1 MSVEM
6 SEFEENRINI
16 IPDDPATPEDEIPG
30 GEPVTGSEVSDA
42 EQDDAIA
49 SIEKI
54 AAEFSAE
61 DVPEEA
67 DAEVISAESES
78 AWPDDPAAEGADA
91 VPEAESEEHTD
102 AVDSESGPED
112 SEAGT
117 EEAPEEMDM
126 EEAALV
132 ARTLAKAMVVAEQR
146 AAQKHVYTEEE
157 LLANEAAEQAAK
169 KTVKGR
175 ASAGL
180 KRFFSVATP
189 DNKKYAIPAF
199 ILEVLVLA
207 ALVIALGRFSHTAPR
222 TPTQYAEP
230 EGADAVACEEGLLI
244 VNDVHVKVPK
254 TDNVS
259 YNISYSWAEDDKD
272 YPSVPHGIVASYKEI
287 PAETSADEKQE
298 APAAED
304 KASDKKDAGEKASDE
319 KSSEEKA
326 SAEEKSSDENASAE
340 QGSEEKASEK
350 EASDQ
355 KNSGEQASD
364 EISGDE
370 SSSEEQTSD
379 EKASDDKDSEEKTDE
394 KSDSDKKD
402 SKDKEPA
409 KSEEAEGS
417 AGEQPAS
424 GDGEAVAAPRTLY
437 DIALYKD
444 SFIPKRDIPKGK
456 NYKNWFSDWKTEKSG
471 GVYKFPHKVGDIRG
485 FCISTLDS
493 ETAEEDYRTY
503 TYYFTVPGNNGIS
516 VYVIEGTCYDPES
529 RAKFKKIIQKS
540 INTMTL
546 NRHAA

>member
-1 MSVEM
+1 M
-6 SEFEENRINI
+6 
-16 IPDDPATPEDEIPG
+16 
-30 GEPVTGSEVSDA
+30 
-42 EQDDAIA
+42 
-49 SIEKI
+49 
-54 AAEFSAE
+54 
-61 DVPEEA
+61 
-67 DAEVISAESES
+67 
-78 AWPDDPAAEGADA
+78 
-91 VPEAESEEHTD
+91 PEAESEEHTD

-180 KRFFSVATP
+180 RRFFSVATP
-189 DNKKYAIPAF
+189 DNKKYAIPVF
-199 ILEVLVLA
+199 ILEILVLA

-304 KASDKKDAGEKASDE
+304 KASDKKESGKKASDE

-326 SAEEKSSDENASAE
+326 SAEEKPSDENASAE
-340 QGSEEKASEK
+340 QGSEEKAS
-350 EASDQ
+350 
-355 KNSGEQASD
+355 
-364 EISGDE
+364 
-370 SSSEEQTSD
+370 
-379 EKASDDKDSEEKTDE
+379 DDKDPAEKTDE

-402 SKDKEPA
+402 SKEKEPA
-409 KSEEAEGS
+409 KSEEAEYTS
-417 AGEQPAS
+417 ALLS
-424 GDGEAVAAPRTLY
+424 HT
-437 DIALYKD
+437 D
-444 SFIPKRDIPKGK
+444 SLGAHNVVPLIHCGR
-456 NYKNWFSDWKTEKSG
+456 
-471 GVYKFPHKVGDIRG
+471 
-485 FCISTLDS
+485 CS
-493 ETAEEDYRTY
+493 E
-503 TYYFTVPGNNGIS
+503 
-516 VYVIEGTCYDPES
+516 
-529 RAKFKKIIQKS
+529 
-540 INTMTL
+540 L
-546 NRHAA
+546 

>member
-1 MSVEM
+1 MN
-6 SEFEENRINI
+6 EFDENRNNI
-16 IPDDPATPEDEIPG
+16 IPDDPATPEDGIPG
-30 GEPVTGSEVSDA
+30 GEPVTESEVSGA
-42 EQDDAIA
+42 EQDDSIA

-61 DVPEEA
+61 DVPE
-67 DAEVISAESES
+67 
-78 AWPDDPAAEGADA
+78 
-91 VPEAESEEHTD
+91 AESEEHLDEANSGSGSEESGT
-102 AVDSESGPED
+102 DSEE
-112 SEAGT
+112 T
-117 EEAPEEMDM
+117 PEEMDM

-132 ARTLAKAMVVAEQR
+132 ARTLAKAMVAAEQR
-146 AAQKHVYTEEE
+146 AAQKHVYTEKE

-180 KRFFSVATP
+180 RRFFSVATP
-189 DNKKYAIPAF
+189 DNKKYAIPVF
-199 ILEVLVLA
+199 ILEILVLA

-272 YPSVPHGIVASYKEI
+272 YPSVPHGIVASYKEV
-287 PAETSADEKQE
+287 PAEAAEGEKQE
-298 APAAED
+298 APAADE
-304 KASDKKDAGEKASDE
+304 KASDKKDSGEKASDE

-326 SAEEKSSDENASAE
+326 SAEEKPSDENASAE

-350 EASDQ
+350 EDSDQ
-355 KNSGEQASD
+355 GSSEEQASD
-364 EISGDE
+364 EK
-370 SSSEEQTSD
+370 SSEEQTSD
-379 EKASDDKDSEEKTDE
+379 EKASDDKDSAEKTDE

-402 SKDKEPA
+402 SKEKEPA

-444 SFIPKRDIPKGK
+444 TFIPKRDIPKGK
-456 NYKNWFSDWKTEKSG
+456 NYKNWFSGWKTEKSG

-516 VYVIEGTCYDPES
+516 IYVIEGTCYDPDS
-529 RAKFKKIIQKS
+529 RAEFKKIIQKS

>member
-6 SEFEENRINI
+6 NEFDENRINI
-16 IPDDPATPEDEIPG
+16 IPDNSATPEDGIPG
-30 GEPVTGSEVSDA
+30 GEPVTEPEVSDA
-42 EQDDAIA
+42 EQADSIA

-54 AAEFSAE
+54 AAELSAE
-61 DVPEEA
+61 D
-67 DAEVISAESES
+67 
-78 AWPDDPAAEGADA
+78 

-102 AVDSESGPED
+102 EVNSGSGSED
-112 SEAGT
+112 SET
-117 EEAPEEMDM
+117 ESEEAPEEMDM

-132 ARTLAKAMVVAEQR
+132 ARTLAKAMVAAEQR

-180 KRFFSVATP
+180 RRFFSVATP
-189 DNKKYAIPAF
+189 DNKKYAIPVF
-199 ILEVLVLA
+199 ILEILVLA

-230 EGADAVACEEGLLI
+230 EGADVVACEEGLLI

-304 KASDKKDAGEKASDE
+304 KASDKKESGKKASDE

-326 SAEEKSSDENASAE
+326 SAEEKPSDENASAE
-340 QGSEEKASEK
+340 QGSEEKAS
-350 EASDQ
+350 
-355 KNSGEQASD
+355 
-364 EISGDE
+364 
-370 SSSEEQTSD
+370 
-379 EKASDDKDSEEKTDE
+379 DDKDPAEKTDE

-444 SFIPKRDIPKGK
+444 SFIPKRDIPRGK
-456 NYKNWFSDWKTEKSG
+456 NYKNWFSDWKKEKAG
-471 GVYKFPHKVGDIRG
+471 GCDYSFG
-485 FCISTLDS
+485 FVT
-493 ETAEEDYRTY
+493 
-503 TYYFTVPGNNGIS
+503 
-516 VYVIEGTCYDPES
+516 
-529 RAKFKKIIQKS
+529 
-540 INTMTL
+540 
-546 NRHAA
+546 

>member
-6 SEFEENRINI
+6 SEFDENIINI
-16 IPDDPATPEDEIPG
+16 IPDNSATPEDKIPG
-30 GEPVTGSEVSDA
+30 GEPVTEFERSVA
-42 EQDDAIA
+42 EHDDAIA
-49 SIEKI
+49 SIEAI
-54 AAEFSAE
+54 AAEAS
-61 DVPEEA
+61 
-67 DAEVISAESES
+67 AEVISAESES
-78 AWPDDPAAEGADA
+78 DGPDDPATEGADA
-91 VPEAESEEHTD
+91 VSEAESEEHMD
-102 AVDSESGPED
+102 EVNSGSGSEGSGTG
-112 SEAGT
+112 S
-117 EEAPEEMDM
+117 EEAPEEMDL

-132 ARTLAKAMVVAEQR
+132 ARTLAKAMVAAEQR

-180 KRFFSVATP
+180 RRFFSVATP
-189 DNKKYAIPAF
+189 DNKKYAIPVF
-199 ILEVLVLA
+199 ILEILVLA

-230 EGADAVACEEGLLI
+230 EGADVVACEEGLLI

-259 YNISYSWAEDDKD
+259 YNIAYSWAEDDKD
-272 YPSVPHGIVASYKEI
+272 YPSVPHGIVASYKEV
-287 PAETSADEKQE
+287 PAEAADGEKQE
-298 APAAED
+298 APAAEE
-304 KASDKKDAGEKASDE
+304 KSADKKDTGEKASD
-319 KSSEEKA
+319 K
-326 SAEEKSSDENASAE
+326 
-340 QGSEEKASEK
+340 QGSEEKASERK
-350 EASDQ
+350 DSDQ
-355 KNSGEQASD
+355 GNSEEQASEEKSD
-364 EISGDE
+364 NEN
-370 SSSEEQTSD
+370 SSEEQ
-379 EKASDDKDSEEKTDE
+379 ASEEKANE
-394 KSDSDKKD
+394 KSDSDKKSSGDKD
-402 SKDKEPA
+402 SDKKEDAEAPA
-409 KSEEAEGS
+409 E
-417 AGEQPAS
+417 EQPAS
-424 GDGEAVAAPRTLY
+424 GDGEAEAAEAVPHTLY

-516 VYVIEGTCYDPES
+516 IYAIEGTCYDPDS

>member
-1 MSVEM
+1 MVFFCTMSVEM

-16 IPDDPATPEDEIPG
+16 IPDDPATPEDGIPG

-42 EQDDAIA
+42 EQDDSIA

-61 DVPEEA
+61 DVPE
-67 DAEVISAESES
+67 
-78 AWPDDPAAEGADA
+78 
-91 VPEAESEEHTD
+91 AESEEHLDEANSGSGSEESGT
-102 AVDSESGPED
+102 DSEE
-112 SEAGT
+112 T
-117 EEAPEEMDM
+117 PEEMDM

-132 ARTLAKAMVVAEQR
+132 ARTLAKAMVAAEQR
-146 AAQKHVYTEEE
+146 AAQKHVSTEEE

-272 YPSVPHGIVASYKEI
+272 YPSVPHGIVASYKEV
-287 PAETSADEKQE
+287 PAEAAEGEKQE
-298 APAAED
+298 APAADE
-304 KASDKKDAGEKASDE
+304 KASDKKDSGEKASDE

-326 SAEEKSSDENASAE
+326 SAEEKPSDENASAE
-340 QGSEEKASEK
+340 QGSEEKAS
-350 EASDQ
+350 
-355 KNSGEQASD
+355 
-364 EISGDE
+364 
-370 SSSEEQTSD
+370 
-379 EKASDDKDSEEKTDE
+379 DDKDPAEKTDE

-444 SFIPKRDIPKGK
+444 TFIPKRDIPKGK

-516 VYVIEGTCYDPES
+516 VYVIEGTCYDPDS
-529 RAKFKKIIQKS
+529 RAEFKKIIQKS